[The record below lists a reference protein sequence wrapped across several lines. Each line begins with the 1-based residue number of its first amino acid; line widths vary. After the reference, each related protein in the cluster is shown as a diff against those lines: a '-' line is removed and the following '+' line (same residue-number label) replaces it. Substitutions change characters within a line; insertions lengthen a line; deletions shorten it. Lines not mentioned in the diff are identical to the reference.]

1 MNGLISTL
9 PVSPPPLVES
19 PKSNSGSVVA
29 VRAPSVIPLTAPVV
43 ASGCPAES
51 TRVNDPV
58 STKPPLWLGAVAG
71 TKLSVTGPT
80 KAPAGMPVPVTGR
93 PLSVATTALSAIV
106 ETPAAAEQAGAGR
119 LGRNRLRDAVGRA
132 VDERVVAGTGVQRLP
147 VGAPQQRRIGAGGLE
162 VDTAAE

>member
-93 PLSVATTALSAIV
+93 PLSVATTALSA
-106 ETPAAAEQAGAGR
+106 
-119 LGRNRLRDAVGRA
+119 

-162 VDTAAE
+162 VDAAAE